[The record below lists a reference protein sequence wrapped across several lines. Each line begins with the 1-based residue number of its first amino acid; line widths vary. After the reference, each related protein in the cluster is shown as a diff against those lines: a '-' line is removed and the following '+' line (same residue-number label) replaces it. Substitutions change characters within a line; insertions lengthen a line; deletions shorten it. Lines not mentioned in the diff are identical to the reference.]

1 MNSKPQKPFRDLR
14 GNHLLDGGIQRT
26 VHPFLFHM
34 LNDRICQIGAM
45 EIGLTKVDTREVC
58 ARQICPCQIR
68 TLKLDAPSLAP

>member
-1 MNSKPQKPFRDLR
+1 MNSKPWNPFSNLR

-58 ARQICPCQIR
+58 ARQICPHQIP
-68 TLKLDAPSLAP
+68 LKLGAPSLAP